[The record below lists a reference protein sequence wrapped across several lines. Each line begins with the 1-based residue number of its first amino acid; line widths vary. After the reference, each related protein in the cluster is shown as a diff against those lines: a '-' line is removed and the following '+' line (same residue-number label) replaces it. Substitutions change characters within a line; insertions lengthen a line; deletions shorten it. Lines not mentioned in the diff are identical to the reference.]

1 MYLMLGTIALEPI
14 DVTDF
19 SEIQAARF
27 AEHQVLKG
35 KPRLQAM
42 GESLAELN
50 LSVRLHHKIGGVE
63 RRYQALLAAKA
74 KQDAL
79 ALIWGRGKFKGNFVI
94 TDIHSNTLFT
104 DKYGNVLC
112 RELTINLKEYVGELK
127 NNLLGAALNI
137 GKGSLLGSILPP
149 EFFAGM
155 NAAKEALTKGIDL
168 YNQGKRIVDEVQN
181 TIAIMKQFSQDPATA
196 LAYLPSVLGNLDG
209 ALGSFS
215 ELTGMSELFN
225 GVRSVLPVVSEF
237 SQEVAEIQSG
247 LMAVQSDF
255 QQGSSGSDWSEW
267 FPSANRTMSEVA
279 ESFDFLAPR
288 VAEMT
293 AWIVLRNDD
302 EVNNDTDRA

>member
-149 EFFAGM
+149 EFFCR
-155 NAAKEALTKGIDL
+155 NECS
-168 YNQGKRIVDEVQN
+168 KRSLNKRD
-181 TIAIMKQFSQDPATA
+181 
-196 LAYLPSVLGNLDG
+196 
-209 ALGSFS
+209 
-215 ELTGMSELFN
+215 
-225 GVRSVLPVVSEF
+225 
-237 SQEVAEIQSG
+237 
-247 LMAVQSDF
+247 
-255 QQGSSGSDWSEW
+255 
-267 FPSANRTMSEVA
+267 
-279 ESFDFLAPR
+279 
-288 VAEMT
+288 
-293 AWIVLRNDD
+293 
-302 EVNNDTDRA
+302 